1 MEAPPPVLTYEDVLL
16 MLVRQLNDEQRDLL
30 LIYARALK
38 SRPPEMSGEEAF
50 RLAEE
55 LAFDPAELAVM
66 EQAINEMFEPHLLA
80 EEEVV
85 HE

>member
-38 SRPPEMSGEEAF
+38 SRPPGTPTEVFLERTKDIRIEPDDI
-50 RLAEE
+50 E
-55 LAFDPAELAVM
+55 LM
-66 EQAINEMFEPHLLA
+66 RQAI
-80 EEEVV
+80 EV
-85 HE
+85 EFA